1 MDLKNGII
9 NIHAVGYNGTGMIE
23 AHCGT
28 GKSFSEAL
36 VLTSTNPQYDKNLPV
51 TVIL

>member
-1 MDLKNGII
+1 M
-9 NIHAVGYNGTGMIE
+9 VE

-36 VLTSTNPQYDKNLPV
+36 VLTSTNPQYDKDSPV
-51 TVIL
+51 LNRNPLGVEGTFKRGMMF